1 MREIAACPVAGF
13 HNQNCYLNSEK
24 AADRK
29 DRGLFLFG
37 GNKMSVAA
45 AYIGIILIWT
55 TTPLAIKWSGEGAG
69 YLFGV
74 TGRMVIGVIIAT
86 LLLSVMGKR
95 LQWHTKARQT
105 YVAGGLGIYGAMM
118 LVYWGVQFIPSGWVS
133 IIFGLSPVITGLL
146 AGLFLNETAL
156 TPARL
161 LGMVLGLLG
170 LVLVFAEGIE
180 LSHQAMLGVFAV
192 ALSTLVHSISTVW
205 VKKIAAALPGMTIT
219 TGSLMVAVM
228 LFLLTWF
235 VTGAS
240 WPENVATRAASSI
253 IYLGVVGSVLGFA
266 LYFYVLTHVQATRV
280 SLITLITPVTALLL
294 GTQLNDETISVQVW
308 SGVMVITCGLIM
320 FQWGHRLMPS
330 PLRRGEK

>member
-1 MREIAACPVAGF
+1 
-13 HNQNCYLNSEK
+13 
-24 AADRK
+24 
-29 DRGLFLFG
+29 
-37 GNKMSVAA
+37 MSVPA
-45 AYIGIILIWT
+45 AYIGVILIWT

-74 TGRMVIGVIIAT
+74 TGRMVIGVILAT
-86 LLLSVMGKR
+86 MFLSLMGKR
-95 LQWHTKARQT
+95 LMWHKKARQT

-146 AGLFLNETAL
+146 ASILLNETAL
-156 TPARL
+156 TPSRF
-161 LGMVLGLLG
+161 LGIALGFMG
-170 LVLVFAEGIE
+170 LVVVFAEGTE
-180 LSHQAMLGVFAV
+180 LSDQGMLGVLAV

-205 VKKIAAALPGMTIT
+205 VKKIAAALPGMTIA

-235 VTGAS
+235 IVGAS
-240 WPENVATRAASSI
+240 WPETIGTRTASSI

-280 SLITLITPVTALLL
+280 SLIALITPVTALIL
-294 GTQLNDETISVQVW
+294 GAQLNDEIISLQVW
-308 SGVMVITCGLIM
+308 IGVMVITSGLVV
-320 FQWGHRLMPS
+320 FQWGHKLVSSPS
-330 PLRRGEK
+330 GRGLG

>member
-1 MREIAACPVAGF
+1 M
-13 HNQNCYLNSEK
+13 NSEK

-29 DRGLFLFG
+29 DRGLFLSG
-37 GNKMSVAA
+37 RNKMSVPA

-55 TTPLAIKWSGEGAG
+55 TTPLAVKWSGEGAG

-74 TGRMVIGVIIAT
+74 TGRMVIGVILAAF
-86 LLLSVMGKR
+86 LLSLMGKR
-95 LQWHTKARQT
+95 LQWHKKARQT

-133 IIFGLSPVITGLL
+133 IIFGLSPVLTGLL
-146 AGLFLNETAL
+146 ASLFLNETAL
-156 TPARL
+156 TPSRF
-161 LGMVLGLLG
+161 LGIAMGLLG
-170 LVLVFAEGIE
+170 LVLVFAEGNE
-180 LSHQAMLGVFAV
+180 LSPQAMLGVIAV

-240 WPENVATRAASSI
+240 WPETVATRTASAI

-266 LYFYVLTHVQATRV
+266 LYFYVLTHVQATKV

-294 GTQLNDETISVQVW
+294 GAQLNDEVITAQVW
-308 SGVMVITCGLIM
+308 TGVMVITTGLLV
-320 FQWGHRLMPS
+320 FQWGHSLAGLKRL
-330 PLRRGEK
+330 